1 MTNDVAI
8 FEKKSE
14 IRFSPLWWWW
24 IALLCLLYLSTNKNP
39 NANKLSWAI
48 NYSSPNPAWPKE
60 RIVKGTEGS
69 QPNTS
74 SITHVWDAEGLFHP
88 HTMSQSVIHKYW
100 SKLQTKT
107 AGSAVQEKGR
117 HPWMRPSPLPSHS
130 SHWGVR
136 YWKFVLP
143 TTPPQMSQ
151 SVLQYRQAVRTT
163 PLPYAS
169 PSITFGWVRYW
180 EFVSP
185 TTLKEGTP
193 YHGTRLPC
201 YVVCICVTVWDT
213 ASLFYPR
220 QMSQSVTHTS
230 TVGVI

>member
-1 MTNDVAI
+1 MCEMLEV
-8 FEKKSE
+8 F
-14 IRFSPLWWWW
+14 
-24 IALLCLLYLSTNKNP
+24 
-39 NANKLSWAI
+39 
-48 NYSSPNPAWPKE
+48 
-60 RIVKGTEGS
+60 
-69 QPNTS
+69 
-74 SITHVWDAEGLFHP
+74 FHP
-88 HTMSQSVIHKYW
+88 PKMSQSVKFTDIYPNP
-100 SKLQTKT
+100 KLTKT

-117 HPWMRPSPLPSHS
+117 HPWMRPFPLPSHS

-136 YWKFVLP
+136 YWKFVWP

-213 ASLFYPR
+213 ESLFYPR
-220 QMSQSVTHTS
+220 QMSQSVTHTYRKDTS
-230 TVGVI
+230 MCHPIHHTVVSCCRSLFHPLFKCQTSLTVRFTAKNGMQPCWGWH